1 MNLAEGIKDQ
11 ALAHAKEDFPKEAVG
26 LVHVVKGKN
35 RYFKC
40 RNIAETPDE
49 HFILDPDDYLK
60 AETKGEITAVVHSH
74 PKTSPAPSPADMV
87 ACEASGL
94 PWFIVN
100 PNTETWGSYKPN
112 GFELPYV
119 GREFSHGI
127 VDCYSLVRDFYKRE
141 FNLGLNDYNRRDQW
155 WYKGE
160 NMYLDNFAKEGFK
173 EIDIS
178 EIGYGDLFLMQLE
191 SPVPNHAAIYLD
203 QGIVLHHVQGRLSSR
218 DVYGGYYQKVTAKV
232 LKHESR

>member
-1 MNLAEGIKDQ
+1 MNLTSEIKEQ
-11 ALAHAKEDFPKEAVG
+11 ALTHAKEEHPRESVG
-26 LVHVVKGKN
+26 LVHIVKGKN

-40 RNIAETPDE
+40 KNIAETPDE

-87 ACEASGL
+87 AWEASGL

-100 PNTETWGSYKPN
+100 PNTETWGSYTPN

-141 FNLGLNDYNRRDQW
+141 FNLELKDYNRRDQW

-178 EIGYGDLFLMQLE
+178 EVGYGDLFLMQLE

-218 DVYGGYYQKVTAKV
+218 DVYGGY
-232 LKHESR
+232 

>member
-1 MNLAEGIKDQ
+1 MNLTESIKDQ

-49 HFILDPDDYLK
+49 HFILDPDDYVK

-178 EIGYGDLFLMQLE
+178 EVGYGDLFLMQLE

>member
-40 RNIAETPDE
+40 KNIAETPDE

-141 FNLGLNDYNRRDQW
+141 FNLELNDYNRRDQW
-155 WYKGE
+155 WYNGE

-178 EIGYGDLFLMQLE
+178 EVGYGDLFLMQLE

>member
-60 AETKGEITAVVHSH
+60 AESKGEITAVVHSH

-141 FNLGLNDYNRRDQW
+141 FNLELNDYNRRDQW
-155 WYKGE
+155 WYNGE

-178 EIGYGDLFLMQLE
+178 EVGYGDLFLMQLE

>member
-60 AETKGEITAVVHSH
+60 AESKGEITAVVHSH

-119 GREFSHGI
+119 GIEFSHGI
-127 VDCYSLVRDFYKRE
+127 VDCY
-141 FNLGLNDYNRRDQW
+141 
-155 WYKGE
+155 
-160 NMYLDNFAKEGFK
+160 
-173 EIDIS
+173 
-178 EIGYGDLFLMQLE
+178 
-191 SPVPNHAAIYLD
+191 
-203 QGIVLHHVQGRLSSR
+203 
-218 DVYGGYYQKVTAKV
+218 
-232 LKHESR
+232 

>member
-1 MNLAEGIKDQ
+1 MKLTKEIKEK
-11 ALAHAKEDFPKEAVG
+11 ALAHAKEEYPKEAVG
-26 LVHVVKGKN
+26 LVHVIKGKN

-40 RNIAETPDE
+40 QNLAETPDE
-49 HFILDPDDYLK
+49 HFILNPKDYLE
-60 AETKGEITAVVHSH
+60 AEKKGEVIAVVHSH
-74 PKTSPAPSPADMV
+74 PKTNPAPSPADKV

-100 PNTETWGSYKPN
+100 PNTETWGEYKPE
-112 GFELPYV
+112 GWELPYV

-141 FNLGLNDYNRRDQW
+141 FKLQLNDYNRRDQW
-155 WYKGE
+155 WEKGE

-173 EIDIS
+173 ETTLEQIA
-178 EIGYGDLFLMQLE
+178 YGDLFLMQLE
-191 SPVPNHAAIYLD
+191 SPVPNHAGIYLGD
-203 QGIVLHHVQGRLSSR
+203 GVVLHHVQGRLSSR

>member
-40 RNIAETPDE
+40 KNIAETPDE

-100 PNTETWGSYKPN
+100 PNTETWGSYTPN
-112 GFELPYV
+112 GFEEPYV

-141 FNLGLNDYNRRDQW
+141 FNLELNDYNRRDQW

-178 EIGYGDLFLMQLE
+178 EVGYGDLFLMQLE

-203 QGIVLHHVQGRLSSR
+203 QGIVLHHVQGRLSSH

>member
-1 MNLAEGIKDQ
+1 MNLTESIKKQ
-11 ALAHAKEDFPKEAVG
+11 ALAHAKEDFPNEAVG

-40 RNIAETPDE
+40 ENIAETPDE
-49 HFILDPDDYLK
+49 HFILNPKDYLE
-60 AETKGEITAVVHSH
+60 AEKKGEITAVIHSH
-74 PKTSPAPSPADMV
+74 PKTNPAPSPADMV

-100 PNTETWGSYKPN
+100 PNTETWGSYKPA

-141 FNLGLNDYNRRDQW
+141 FGLQLNDYNRRDQW
-155 WYKGE
+155 WEKGE
-160 NMYLDNFAKEGFK
+160 NMYLDNFSKEGFLSV
-173 EIDIS
+173 DLS
-178 EIGYGDLFLMQLE
+178 NVSYGDLFLMQLE
-191 SPVPNHAAIYLD
+191 SPVPNHAGIYLD
-203 QGIVLHHVQGRLSSR
+203 NGIVLHHVQGRLSSR

>member
-1 MNLAEGIKDQ
+1 LKLTESIKEK
-11 ALAHAKEDFPKEAVG
+11 ALAHAKEEFPREAVG

-40 RNIAETPDE
+40 HNLSTTPDE
-49 HFILDPDDYLK
+49 HFILDPKDYLEASK
-60 AETKGEITAVVHSH
+60 KGEITAVIHSH
-74 PKTSPAPSPADMV
+74 PKTNPAPSKADMV
-87 ACEASGL
+87 ACESSGL

-141 FNLGLNDYNRRDQW
+141 FGIQLNDYNRRDQW
-155 WYKGE
+155 WANGE

-173 EIDIS
+173 EIELED
-178 EIGYGDLFLMQLE
+178 IGYGDLFLMQLE
-191 SPVPNHAAIYLD
+191 SPVPNHAGIYLGD
-203 QGIVLHHVQGRLSSR
+203 GVVLHHVQGRLSSR
-218 DVYGGYYQKVTAKV
+218 DVYGGYYQKVTATV

>member
-1 MNLAEGIKDQ
+1 MNLTETIKDQ

-49 HFILDPDDYLK
+49 HFILDPDDYVK

-141 FNLGLNDYNRRDQW
+141 FNLELNDYNRRDQW

-178 EIGYGDLFLMQLE
+178 EVGYGDLFLMQLE